1 MAATRPTSPLLLILR
16 HFQAI
21 LIRRF
26 SRPEHGYT
34 WSMRWVS
41 VLLLVLAADV
51 SAAADRQWQ
60 TGKWADVGVTRSP
73 LIGDPRSSSPGAL
86 PYRSTTPEVG
96 RYSIET
102 ADSRYTLED
111 VVPLGGPGSFDLAV
125 KIGESVTF
133 AVNKS
138 TVYIKGDG
146 TEYRL
151 KKQALHTHPS

>member
-1 MAATRPTSPLLLILR
+1 
-16 HFQAI
+16 
-21 LIRRF
+21 
-26 SRPEHGYT
+26 
-34 WSMRWVS
+34 MRWVS
-41 VLLLVLAADV
+41 LLLLVLAADI

-60 TGKWADVGVTRSP
+60 TGKWADVGVSRNP

-125 KIGESVTF
+125 KVGESVTF
-133 AVNKS
+133 AVSKS

-151 KKQALHTHPS
+151 RLVKKQALHTHPS